1 MMMERRISAIPLR
14 KLIILAGAL
23 AAIAVCF
30 LELERL
36 QEVEERLDIE
46 EHIDIER
53 HFKVEERARR
63 HLRVL
68 RRKAKRAKQIDISKA
83 S

>member
-1 MMMERRISAIPLR
+1 MAHHSLHMMNPTLWC
-14 KLIILAGAL
+14 LAGI
-23 AAIAVCF
+23 AICL

-36 QEVEERLDIE
+36 KKVDERLDIE

-63 HLRVL
+63 HLRL
-68 RRKAKRAKQIDISKA
+68 RREVRKRQRKAHRAQQLDVSK

>member
-1 MMMERRISAIPLR
+1 MAHHSLHMMNPTLWC
-14 KLIILAGAL
+14 LAGI
-23 AAIAVCF
+23 AICL

-36 QEVEERLDIE
+36 KKVDERSDIE

-68 RRKAKRAKQIDISKA
+68 RRKAKRAKRIDNPEPQRGEST
-83 S
+83 